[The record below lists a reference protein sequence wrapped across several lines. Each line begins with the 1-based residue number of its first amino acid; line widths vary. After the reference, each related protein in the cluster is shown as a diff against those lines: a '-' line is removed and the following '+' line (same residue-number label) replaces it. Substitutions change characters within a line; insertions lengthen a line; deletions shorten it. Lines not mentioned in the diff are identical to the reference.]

1 MHFVS
6 YTLFY
11 VYLNITR
18 TLCTFSHLEIS
29 HKRIRIG
36 NLLMMYIF
44 WKVADDTIDN
54 VRFRNG
60 IVASSFL
67 QRKRAGSE
75 AQTLGS
81 STRWR
86 HVHLWGYDRPTREK
100 RLLAMGCEDRFLVSV
115 EEQTRTRTSTWTRSL
130 QASQLYA
137 NIRWRKRWFSYE
149 RTMEVSFR

>member
-11 VYLNITR
+11 IYLNIMC
-18 TLCTFSHLEIS
+18 TLRIFLHLEIS
-29 HKRIRIG
+29 HKCIRIG

-44 WKVADDTIDN
+44 RKVADDTIDN

-67 QRKRAGSE
+67 QRKRASSE
-75 AQTLGS
+75 AQTLRS
-81 STRWR
+81 FTRWR

-115 EEQTRTRTSTWTRSL
+115 EEQTRTRTSSWARSM

-137 NIRWRKRWFSYE
+137 NFRWRKRWFSYE